1 MDSYDDFQ
9 STPTGKVSKAKKGK
23 PVHVCS
29 ECQKVYTRAEH
40 LRRHQSSHQEPQFEC
55 PVCQRRF
62 HRKDL
67 LERHYKRIQVRQEY
81 HQNIFWHTLS
91 WTSTMRYIYHTEGR
105 PLDLL
110 RGTST
115 NISVGSTIEDRAA
128 NMWSLPI
135 ALISRHSLYME
146 AMSPG
151 SGIFPKAHINLP
163 DDDPAVFGLFVE
175 WLYNG
180 TYTDFISPS
189 SSNIHARCWGLSDEL
204 LCNEFKNY
212 VMGRLYKQHMEFSM
226 ACEDMECHLK
236 YLKEYMDFDEV
247 NFIAITPSAT
257 EPTRLSVRQKRRNK
271 KKTTMASTKSE
282 ENAESRS
289 VGALSLK
296 QESPG
301 GNESEPVQASVSGDD
316 NKPYP
321 EISIL
326 YPRISPTALPVWM
339 NQEGHRSNSAP
350 SSILETNIW

>member
-1 MDSYDDFQ
+1 
-9 STPTGKVSKAKKGK
+9 
-23 PVHVCS
+23 
-29 ECQKVYTRAEH
+29 
-40 LRRHQSSHQEPQFEC
+40 
-55 PVCQRRF
+55 
-62 HRKDL
+62 
-67 LERHYKRIQVRQEY
+67 
-81 HQNIFWHTLS
+81 
-91 WTSTMRYIYHTEGR
+91 MR
-105 PLDLL
+105 L

-135 ALISRHSLYME
+135 ALISRHSPYM
-146 AMSPG
+146 
-151 SGIFPKAHINLP
+151 
-163 DDDPAVFGLFVE
+163 
-175 WLYNG
+175 
-180 TYTDFISPS
+180 PS

-247 NFIAITPSAT
+247 NFIAITPPAT
-257 EPTRLSVRQKRRNK
+257 ESMRLSVRQRRRNK
-271 KKTTMASTKSE
+271 KKTSMASIKSE
-282 ENAESRS
+282 ENAKAESRDSS

-301 GNESEPVQASVSGDD
+301 GNESEPVQASVSCDD
-316 NKPYP
+316 NKLYP

-326 YPRISPTALPVWM
+326 YPRISPPALPVWM

>member
-67 LERHYKRIQVRQEY
+67 LERHYKRIQGRQEY

-91 WTSTMRYIYHTEGR
+91 WTSTMRYICHTE
-105 PLDLL
+105 
-110 RGTST
+110 
-115 NISVGSTIEDRAA
+115 
-128 NMWSLPI
+128 
-135 ALISRHSLYME
+135 
-146 AMSPG
+146 
-151 SGIFPKAHINLP
+151 AHINLP

-175 WLYNG
+175 WLYYG
-180 TYTDFISPS
+180 TYNDFTSPS
-189 SSNIHARCWGLSDEL
+189 SSNIHARCWGLGHKL

-212 VMGRLYKQHMEFSM
+212 AMGRLYKQHMEFSM
-226 ACEDMECHLK
+226 ACEDVECHLK
-236 YLKEYMDFDEV
+236 YLKEYMDFDEA

-257 EPTRLSVRQKRRNK
+257 ESMRLSVRQRRRNK
-271 KKTTMASTKSE
+271 KKTSMASIKSE
-282 ENAESRS
+282 ENANEDKCEA

-301 GNESEPVQASVSGDD
+301 GNEYEPVQASVSGDD

-326 YPRISPTALPVWM
+326 YPRISPTALPLWM

-350 SSILETNIW
+350 SSLLETNIW